1 MYFCEKLTYQ
11 LCKYVATPK
20 HSIPYI
26 NGKGSIPE
34 KKANKGGGEG
44 GKQGCEIEDMELEG
58 VLKKK
63 ASGVS
68 WG

>member
-11 LCKYVATPK
+11 LSQYVATPK
-20 HSIPYI
+20 HSIPYL
-26 NGKGSIPE
+26 NGKCSIPE
-34 KKANKGGGEG
+34 KKANKGGGEAG
-44 GKQGCEIEDMELEG
+44 EQGCKIEDMELEE

-63 ASGVS
+63 ASGIS

>member
-1 MYFCEKLTYQ
+1 MYFCEKSTYQ

-20 HSIPYI
+20 HSIPYL

-44 GKQGCEIEDMELEG
+44 GK
-58 VLKKK
+58 
-63 ASGVS
+63 
-68 WG
+68 